1 MANHKPS
8 TDDFDMLD
16 VGDQLFVINAMLTSV
31 TNFNQFELSEYKAAQ
46 KEILMIID
54 ARVREL
60 KCLVDKHNEAE
71 HQAIK

>member
-1 MANHKPS
+1 MANHKPAR
-8 TDDFDMLD
+8 DDFDMLD